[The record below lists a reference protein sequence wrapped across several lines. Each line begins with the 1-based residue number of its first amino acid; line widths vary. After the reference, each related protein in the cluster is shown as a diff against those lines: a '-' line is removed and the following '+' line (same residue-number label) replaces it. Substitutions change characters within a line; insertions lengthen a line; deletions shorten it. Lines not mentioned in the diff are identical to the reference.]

1 MAEISKRKF
10 EFSAVHH
17 MLGLELQER
26 SDSHAVITMEPKPE
40 FLQEEG
46 VVQGGILTALAD
58 AAAVYVTLPD
68 LPVDRTMTSI
78 EFKLN
83 FLRPALL
90 EGGTLT
96 ARSKLI
102 KGGRTIAL
110 VKSTLT
116 QGDREI
122 ATGLF
127 TYMLMDR

>member
-1 MAEISKRKF
+1 MAEIPKRKF

-17 MLGLELQER
+17 LLGLALQER
-26 SDSHAVITMEPKPE
+26 SASHAVITMEPRPE

-46 VVQGGILTALAD
+46 AIQGGILTALAD

-68 LPVDRTMTSI
+68 LPPERSMTSI

-96 ARSKLI
+96 AQSKLI
-102 KGGRTIAL
+102 KGGRTVAL
-110 VKSTLT
+110 VKSMVT

>member
-1 MAEISKRKF
+1 MAEIPTRKF

-26 SDSHAVITMEPKPE
+26 SSSHAVITMEPRPE

-68 LPVDRTMTSI
+68 LPAERTMTSI

-90 EGGTLT
+90 ESGTLT

-102 KGGRTIAL
+102 KGGRTITL
-110 VKSTLT
+110 VKSTVT